1 MCTYLPVQ
9 DIDCVCMEG
18 DVLVSASLDG
28 DIRVWSAN
36 PGSKRCLR
44 TITRRYPPI
53 QYLCRMC
60 LVRMFSVGSI
70 QRLNFS

>member
-1 MCTYLPVQ
+1 MCV
-9 DIDCVCMEG
+9 EG

-44 TITRRYPPI
+44 TIIRRYPPI
-53 QYLCRMC
+53 VVCTTW
-60 LVRMFSVGSI
+60 LVVSRVGIFMIS
-70 QRLNFS
+70 RSEVNFKEFNS